1 MAKSNNQKQSNGS
14 ALDFEAQLWAAA
26 DKMRGHMDASE
37 YKTLRSAN
45 TNCSNRRVNRD
56 FSLSASNDV
65 PRSRER
71 ERVVADRVRDVE
83 EKHSSAAGT
92 EVRCRILSTKRL
104 R

>member
-1 MAKSNNQKQSNGS
+1 MAKSNNQKPSNGS
-14 ALDFEAQLWAAA
+14 NLDFEAQLWAAA
-26 DKMRGHMDASE
+26 DKMHGHMDASE

-71 ERVVADRVRDVE
+71 ERMSAGQVRDVG
-83 EKHSSAAGT
+83 EKQPFAERT

>member
-14 ALDFEAQLWAAA
+14 NLDFEAQLWAAA

-56 FSLSASNDV
+56 FSLSASNG
-65 PRSRER
+65 ER
-71 ERVVADRVRDVE
+71 
-83 EKHSSAAGT
+83 T